1 MEQNEHTVAVGDE
14 SRPHRV
20 RTHFFAQSCRFCGQ
34 VYTPKRPWQVFCCSC
49 CRFGAARVRH
59 DEALWEQARK
69 HPSLPF
75 SGRAPIARQCS
86 YQGAQDAAGRALSQL
101 QRYLRLL
108 ADGPR
113 TDRQAADALGLE
125 RTSINARRNL
135 AVNRAWVEAM
145 GSEPGPWGIAN
156 TRWGLTDAGRE
167 AVEAGA

>member
-59 DEALWEQARK
+59 DEALWEEARK

-86 YQGAQDAAGRALSQL
+86 YQGAQDAAGRAPSQL
-101 QRYLRLL
+101 QRYVRLL

-113 TDRQAADALGLE
+113 TDRQIDRLRVILRPLSQEALVLLAVELVRALGEERAEAFIAKLE
-125 RTSINARRNL
+125 Q
-135 AVNRAWVEAM
+135 
-145 GSEPGPWGIAN
+145 PK
-156 TRWGLTDAGRE
+156 DA
-167 AVEAGA
+167 A